1 MPAMRALCIAFML
14 LMCAA
19 CADVPAPAPAPP
31 PPDPKTQMQG
41 LESRIY
47 ELIQDERHKID
58 PTAKPLALDSELVGV
73 ARQRAADMATKNYFA
88 HAGPD
93 GATSATLIMD
103 QDAKFQGL
111 LGENIAAQYYG
122 KQTGVDV
129 EVFAHRFVDS
139 WLGSP
144 AHKENLAYP
153 AYDRTGVGAAVND
166 NMVYVTQLFATD
178 LGLPPPPDDPPPE
191 AKRQITQ
198 FSNAADAAKPNS
210 TPLPKDIPIPAPK
223 PRPDP

>member
-1 MPAMRALCIAFML
+1 MTAMRALCIAFVL
-14 LMCAA
+14 LACAA
-19 CADVPAPAPAPP
+19 CADVPALAPAPP
-31 PPDPKTQMQG
+31 PPDPKTQMAA
-41 LESRIY
+41 LENRIY

-73 ARQRAADMATKNYFA
+73 ARQRARDMAAKNYFA

-103 QDAKFQGL
+103 EDAKFQGL

-129 EVFAHRFVDS
+129 EVFARRFVDS

-144 AHKENLAYP
+144 AHKDNLAYP
-153 AYDRTGVGAAVND
+153 AYDRTGVGAAVGGD
-166 NMVYVTQLFATD
+166 LVYVTQLFATD
-178 LGLPPPPDDPPPE
+178 LGLPPPPDDPPPQ
-191 AKRQITQ
+191 AKREVTS
-198 FSNAADAAKPNS
+198 FANATDAAKPS
-210 TPLPKDIPIPAPK
+210 ALPKDMPIPAPK